1 MEWNALCNFGLY
13 MSVVAFYEHH
23 YTFVFPFSGF
33 FKHFFFYK
41 FSLWQ
46 KANTHECCLQNL
58 SRKPLFIAPAH
69 SYLSMHC
76 VGYPAFFK
84 FAKVWINLEYNL
96 RTLKVSGESKIE
108 RKRKKEYWPITPKV
122 IAMANENNSPSTIRY
137 RWPNVT
143 ILGELCLNLLFLLFH
158 IN

>member
-1 MEWNALCNFGLY
+1 MRYATLDYICLSSRFMNTTTPLY
-13 MSVVAFYEHH
+13 FLLVDSL
-23 YTFVFPFSGF
+23 SI
-33 FKHFFFYK
+33 FFFYK

-46 KANTHECCLQNL
+46 KANTHECCLYNL

-76 VGYPAFFK
+76 VGYPAVFK
-84 FAKVWINLEYNL
+84 FAKVWINLEYNS
-96 RTLKVSGESKIE
+96 RTPKVSSESKIE

-122 IAMANENNSPSTIRY
+122 IAMANENNSPSTIIY

-143 ILGELCLNLLFLLFH
+143 ILEELYLNLLFLLFH
-158 IN
+158 VN